1 MRDSIWTLISL
12 VCCAAM
18 DTTDVVPTGS
28 ELDLLVS
35 KKKRKKKK
43 ASTSVSKSLQIQG

>member
-12 VCCAAM
+12 VCCAGM

-35 KKKRKKKK
+35 KKKRKKK